1 MRVVSAILR
10 SGRNKAKTKKSKKK
24 KDFLD
29 TTNQKEDDHSMTWVI
44 LSNTCILIEYLS
56 YVQRREGRAS

>member
-1 MRVVSAILR
+1 MIFKIYPPHLLVSAILR

-29 TTNQKEDDHSMTWVI
+29 STSQKDDDHSMT
-44 LSNTCILIEYLS
+44 
-56 YVQRREGRAS
+56 